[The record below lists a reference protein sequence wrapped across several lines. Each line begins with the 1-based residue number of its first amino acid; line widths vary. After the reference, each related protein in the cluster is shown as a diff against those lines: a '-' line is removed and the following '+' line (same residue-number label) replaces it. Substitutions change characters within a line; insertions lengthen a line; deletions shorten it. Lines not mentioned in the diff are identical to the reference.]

1 MKQDSPEVSNQTSLT
16 PQFNLTW
23 LSLVLSTMLVACG
36 GGASSSSSNV
46 APSTASNSGSSGTG
60 STTINR
66 PETKDCD
73 NAAQISAI
81 TPNAGFARVGS
92 VFSKT
97 LYQPSDSSPNDTHQ
111 PQKIQVQVTAD
122 GKPVAG
128 CNVAWIPKQGE
139 QSGWVFPDSTV
150 SDSNGYVSAWWTA
163 GTAASQSLDVSI
175 QHKDGSIKSATIV
188 GSANPHATRANSI
201 HLSWNTSNWDK
212 FSAEVTPITWEPTT
226 YYEVI
231 GINGGYTGIQSHQ
244 LLFSLWDVNGVS
256 PVVIDKGISK
266 CSNFGGEG
274 TGIKCESPFVPKSN
288 VTYRFE
294 MEVADAPAST
304 QDYTVYFTDTS
315 TNVRQKLATMRLP
328 RPQTNAGAYGFVEDW
343 STEGSSC
350 IDNKPRAA
358 YFGNVKYLDHAS
370 GVWVNVTKASG
381 TAVYTPTHNEV
392 CSNYSHTVE
401 GGRFKLSTGGTA
413 VGQPL
418 NMPGGPRSTAMVLP

>member
-1 MKQDSPEVSNQTSLT
+1 MKKSNSYHTSVAALLMLL
-16 PQFNLTW
+16 Q
-23 LSLVLSTMLVACG
+23 LSGCG
-36 GGASSSSSNV
+36 GSGGASST
-46 APSTASNSGSSGTG
+46 ATPSTGASGTQSG
-60 STTINR
+60 TQTGTTVSR
-66 PETKDCD
+66 PETKDCE
-73 NAAQISAI
+73 NGAQITAI
-81 TPNAGFARVGS
+81 TPNAGYARVGS
-92 VFSKT
+92 VYSKT

-111 PQKIQVQVTAD
+111 PQKIQVQVTMN
-122 GKPVAG
+122 GKGLSG

-139 QSGWVFPDSTV
+139 QSGWVFPDAPT
-150 SDSNGYVSAWWTA
+150 SDANGYVSAWWTA
-163 GTAASQSLDVSI
+163 GSAASQSLDVSI
-175 QHKDGSIKSATIV
+175 QQKDGTIKSATIV
-188 GSANPHATRANSI
+188 GSASPHATRANSI
-201 HLSWNTSNWDK
+201 HLSWSTPNWDK

-256 PVVIDKGISK
+256 PVVIDKGSSK

-274 TGIKCESPFVPKSN
+274 TGIKCETAFVPKTN

-294 MEVADAPAST
+294 MEVADAPSST

-343 STEGSSC
+343 GTEGSSC

-370 GVWVNVTKASG
+370 GAWVNVTKASG

-392 CSNYSHTVE
+392 CSNYSHAVE
-401 GGRFKLSTGGTA
+401 AGRFKLSTGGTS

-418 NMPGGPRSTAMVLP
+418 NMPGGPRSTVMVLP

>member
-1 MKQDSPEVSNQTSLT
+1 MHQYSTSSYRSNILTAILTSLA
-16 PQFNLTW
+16 L
-23 LSLVLSTMLVACG
+23 LSACG
-36 GGASSSSSNV
+36 GGSSGSSPNANV
-46 APSTASNSGSSGTG
+46 TPSTAGG
-60 STTINR
+60 STTSGSNPVVSR
-66 PETKDCD
+66 PETKDCE
-73 NAAQISAI
+73 NGAVITAI

-97 LYQPSDSSPNDTHQ
+97 LYQPSDTEPNTTHQ
-111 PQKIQVQVTAD
+111 PQKIQVQVTQN
-122 GKPVAG
+122 GKGLAG

-139 QSGWVFPDSTV
+139 QSGWVFPDAAV

-163 GTAASQSLDVSI
+163 GTATSQSLDVSI
-175 QHKDGSIKSATIV
+175 QQRDGAIKSTMIL
-188 GSANPHATRANSI
+188 GSATPHATRANSI
-201 HLSWNTSNWDK
+201 HLSWSTPKWDK

-256 PVVIDKGISK
+256 PVVIDKGTSK

-274 TGIKCESPFVPKSN
+274 TGIKCETPFIPKTN

-294 MEVADAPAST
+294 MEVADAPAAT
-304 QDYTVYFTDTS
+304 QDYTVFFTDTS
-315 TNVRQKLATMRLP
+315 SNVRQKLATMRLP
-328 RPQTNAGAYGFVEDW
+328 RPQTNSGAYGFVEDW

-358 YFGNVKYLDHAS
+358 YFGNVKYLDQAT
-370 GVWVNVTKASG
+370 GTWVNVTKASG
-381 TAVYTPTHNEV
+381 TAVYTPSHNEV

-401 GGRFKLSTGGTA
+401 AGRFKLSTGGTS

-418 NMPGGPRSTAMVLP
+418 NMPGGPRSSLMMLP